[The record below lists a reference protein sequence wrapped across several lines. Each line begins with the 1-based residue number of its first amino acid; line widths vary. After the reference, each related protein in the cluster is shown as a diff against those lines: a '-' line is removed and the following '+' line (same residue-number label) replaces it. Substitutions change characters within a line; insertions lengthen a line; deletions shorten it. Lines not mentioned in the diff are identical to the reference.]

1 MARNKYPEATVK
13 KILDVA
19 ERPFVERGNE
29 HTTMADIVESLGG
42 LTKGAVY
49 HHSRKRTRFSRRS
62 SSVPPVESWLA
73 PDEILATDFM
83 DSFSL

>member
-13 KILDVA
+13 KILDIA

-42 LTKGAVY
+42 LTKGAV
-49 HHSRKRTRFSRRS
+49 HHHFKR
-62 SSVPPVESWLA
+62 
-73 PDEILATDFM
+73 
-83 DSFSL
+83 

>member
-13 KILDVA
+13 KILDVV

-42 LTKGAVY
+42 LTKGAA
-49 HHSRKRTRFSRRS
+49 HHHFKR
-62 SSVPPVESWLA
+62 
-73 PDEILATDFM
+73 
-83 DSFSL
+83 